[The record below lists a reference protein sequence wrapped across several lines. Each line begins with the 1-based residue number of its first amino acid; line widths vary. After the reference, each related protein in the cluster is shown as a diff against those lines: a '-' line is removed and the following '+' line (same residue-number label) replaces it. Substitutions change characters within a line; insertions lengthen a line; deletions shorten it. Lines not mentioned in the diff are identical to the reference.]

1 MPLFLLSFLAG
12 MLTIL
17 APCVL
22 PILPVVIG
30 GSVENKDKSR
40 PYIIISSFLVS
51 TLIFTIFIQLIAEYL
66 FIPRSLLTI
75 ASGGI
80 LSGLGVLM
88 LFPQIWDFLSYKTKL
103 SSQATKILSKSQN
116 SKGILKPILIGLSLG
131 PIFSSCS
138 PTFSIIV
145 SLIIFENNFLLGFL
159 YSLIYLAGLAFVLIP
174 ISILGKRLISKLK
187 WASDPEGWFKKIL
200 GGLFL
205 IIGITIILG
214 IDKALE
220 EMLLNSGYYD
230 GISNFE
236 NTWLNA
242 PD

>member
-1 MPLFLLSFLAG
+1 
-12 MLTIL
+12 
-17 APCVL
+17 
-22 PILPVVIG
+22 
-30 GSVENKDKSR
+30 
-40 PYIIISSFLVS
+40 
-51 TLIFTIFIQLIAEYL
+51 
-66 FIPRSLLTI
+66 
-75 ASGGI
+75 
-80 LSGLGVLM
+80 M
-88 LFPQIWDFLSYKTKL
+88 LFPQIWDFLSYKAKL

-236 NTWLNA
+236 NTWLNV